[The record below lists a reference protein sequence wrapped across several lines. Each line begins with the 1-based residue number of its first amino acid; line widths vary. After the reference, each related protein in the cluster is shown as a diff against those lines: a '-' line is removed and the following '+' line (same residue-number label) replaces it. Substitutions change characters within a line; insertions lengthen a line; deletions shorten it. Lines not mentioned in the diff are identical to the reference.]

1 MRLPSG
7 IHLVACLSLPL
18 VPLLVPSPP
27 AAAGEV
33 VTVDGV
39 PHVRNAAT
47 PPGGTR
53 TVRLEELWRVGG
65 DDDAIFFGLI
75 TKVLADELGN
85 IYILDSQLAEVQVY
99 SPGGEHLGTLFREG
113 EGPGEV
119 TQPRDM
125 VLLDDGT
132 VGVIKEFPGTLIR
145 VDRDNTPVSS
155 IRLGGAEGQGFVVVD
170 GCFAGGGTLVCA
182 GTFVQQ
188 PENGIQDRFNYLSI
202 FSREGEELHRLTEQL
217 NRRDF
222 NNFVIHESLDLPAFF
237 WACCVGADGRVYAAP
252 HRDRY
257 AVEIHA
263 PDGTLERVV
272 ERDYRH
278 YRRSAEERQRFH
290 DAIESVLRNVDIEI
304 GIDVEENDYDI
315 LAMQHGVRIRED
327 GTLWIL
333 PSRGVRDQPPGVMLT
348 FDVFDREGH
357 FTEQVAVA
365 ADHDGVWDGLFF
377 VGPDRAVVV
386 TGHVEAL
393 FAQYGGGANTYD
405 DGDEAAMEVICYRV
419 VE

>member
-1 MRLPSG
+1 MRRPAKIRLA
-7 IHLVACLSLPL
+7 ACLSMLLP
-18 VPLLVPSPP
+18 PLLYLP
-27 AAAGEV
+27 AAAGEL

-39 PHVRNAAT
+39 SHVRNAAV

-53 TVRLEELWRVGG
+53 TVHLEELWQAGG

-75 TKVLADELGN
+75 TKVLADGDGN
-85 IYILDSQLAEVQVY
+85 VYLLDSQLAEVQVY
-99 SPGGEHLGTLFREG
+99 SPDGEHLRTLFREG

-155 IRLGGAEGQGFVVVD
+155 VRLGTSAGLGFVVVD
-170 GCFAGGGTLVCA
+170 GCFAGGGTLAFA
-182 GTFVQQ
+182 GTFVKQ
-188 PENGIQDRFNYLSI
+188 PANGIQDRVNYLSV
-202 FSREGEELHRLTEQL
+202 FSPEGEELHRLTEQL

-222 NNFVIHESLDLPAFF
+222 GNFVIHESLDLPAFF

-257 AVEIHA
+257 AVEVYA

-272 ERDYRH
+272 EREYEH
-278 YRRSAEERQRFH
+278 YRRTAEERQRVH
-290 DAIESVLRNVDIEI
+290 DAIESVIRGADIEI

-315 LAMQHGVRIRED
+315 LAMQHGVRVRED
-327 GTLWIL
+327 GTLWVL
-333 PSRGVRDQPPGVMLT
+333 PSRGVRDQPAGVMLT

-357 FTEQVAVA
+357 FTEQVAFAV
-365 ADHDGVWDGLFF
+365 DHDGIWDGLFF

-386 TGHVEAL
+386 TGHVEAI
-393 FAQYGGGANTYD
+393 FAQYI
-405 DGDEAAMEVICYRV
+405 AAVRTGPCPRLPGEYRPV
-419 VE
+419 TT